1 MSEKDR
7 GNGGRVTQARA
18 GQQSLRQPS
27 RQPSIKDI
35 ARMARVSHPT
45 VSRALQN
52 SPLVNAA
59 TAAKI
64 RKIAEA
70 AGYRPSAVAR
80 GLVTRRTRTV
90 GLVVTTVADPFAGEV
105 ACGIEQAA
113 NDHGYAVF
121 LANSNA
127 DAECE
132 RKMVQAMAE
141 RRVDGIIV
149 TSSRVGSDYLPM
161 LAQLNVPMV
170 LVNDQYP
177 GEFVHSV
184 MIANEDG
191 SRAATE
197 HLIELGHRRI
207 AYVGD
212 RSGYQTETERLE
224 GYKRALSAAG
234 IEFDAKLA
242 VHGDG
247 RPEAAVEAM
256 NGLLKLADPLTAV
269 CCYNDLTA
277 LGAMRAIWARG
288 LRVPEDVS
296 VTGFDDLFF
305 AGYLEPPLTTV
316 RQPMR
321 RMGQIAMENLLKL
334 MSGEDSVAQ
343 VKVDAELIVRGSTG
357 RARTN
362 PGPQNRGT
370 RGTQAFGAGRTN
382 G

>member
-1 MSEKDR
+1 
-7 GNGGRVTQARA
+7 V
-18 GQQSLRQPS
+18 S
-27 RQPSIKDI
+27 RQLSIKDI
-35 ARMARVSHPT
+35 AKLARVSHPT

-52 SPLVNAA
+52 SPLVNRA

-90 GLVVTTVADPFAGEV
+90 GLVVTTVADPFASAV
-105 ACGIEQAA
+105 AYGVEQAA

-127 DAECE
+127 NAEHE
-132 RKMVQAMAE
+132 RKVVQALAE

-149 TSSRVGSDYLPM
+149 TSSRVGSDYLPL

-191 SRAATE
+191 SRAATA

-212 RSGYQTETERLE
+212 RSGYQTDTERRE
-224 GYKRALSAAG
+224 GYKQALEHAG
-234 IEFDAKLA
+234 IPFDAELA

-247 RPEAAVEAM
+247 RAEGAAEAM
-256 NGLLKLADPLTAV
+256 TALLKLAEKPTAV
-269 CCYNDLTA
+269 CCYNDMTA
-277 LGAMRAIWARG
+277 LGAIRAIRARG

-305 AGYLEPPLTTV
+305 AEYLEPPLTTV

-321 RMGQIAMENLLKL
+321 RMGEMAMENLLKL

-343 VKVDAELIVRGSTG
+343 VKVEAELVVRKSTG
-357 RARTN
+357 KVGMN
-362 PGPQNRGT
+362 PGPQMRGT
-370 RGTQAFGAGRTN
+370 GGTQIVGRIETGGTQVLGAGRRD

>member
-1 MSEKDR
+1 MGIEKDR
-7 GNGGRVTQARA
+7 GVGGRITQAGAVKRP
-18 GQQSLRQPS
+18 QRQPS
-27 RQPSIKDI
+27 RQTSIKDI

-80 GLVTRRTRTV
+80 GLVTRRTKTV

-105 ACGIEQAA
+105 AWGIEQAA

-127 DAECE
+127 NAEHE
-132 RKMVQAMAE
+132 RKVVQALAE

-149 TSSRVGSDYLPM
+149 TSSRVGSDYLPL
-161 LAQLNVPMV
+161 LAELNVPMV

-224 GYKRALSAAG
+224 GYKQALDAAR
-234 IEFDAKLA
+234 IEFDYELA
-242 VHGDG
+242 IRGDG
-247 RPEAAVEAM
+247 RPEGAAEAVDA
-256 NGLLKLADPLTAV
+256 LLKLAEPPTAV
-269 CCYNDLTA
+269 CCYNDMTA
-277 LGAMRAIWARG
+277 LGVMRAIRARG

-305 AGYLEPPLTTV
+305 AEYLEPPLTTV

-321 RMGQIAMENLLKL
+321 RMGEMAMENLLKL
-334 MSGEDSVAQ
+334 MAGEDSVAQ
-343 VKVDAELIVRGSTG
+343 VKAEADLIVRGSTAKASARSMG
-357 RARTN
+357 RR
-362 PGPQNRGT
+362 
-370 RGTQAFGAGRTN
+370 N